1 MRITVSQLRRMIR
14 EAIDE
19 KDDTQK
25 DSSNTLKALKDR
37 KNNSDSSPEEGAKED
52 SNKGVENLMNALQ
65 KKDKNESFAALDVL
79 LDLAENDHLKTVN
92 GIAKPLA
99 ALVSQNKD
107 DAKEIAL
114 ILNGWF
120 ESEGKEDLKIELGP
134 EKEGEK
140 AEKKDDGS
148 KK

>member
-1 MRITVSQLRRMIR
+1 MIR

-52 SNKGVENLMNALQ
+52 SNKGVEKLMNALQ
-65 KKDKNESFAALDVL
+65 KKNKNEAFATLDAL
-79 LDLAENDHLKTVN
+79 LDLAENDHLKVAN

-99 ALVSQNKD
+99 ALVTQNKG
-107 DAKEIAL
+107 DARDIAV

-120 ESEGKEDLKIELGP
+120 ESEGKEEFKIELGP